1 MNEKI
6 YSFIKGI
13 WDILGYD
20 LCKEHVEVLWDGQ
33 KKLIEY
39 KKENEINIKK
49 SIMESDKLTLQQK
62 ITLNAV
68 LDKKLK
74 RFQKEMEVLGI
85 AINCLDEK
93 ADVKNLDEEWLLDFF
108 DKASKISEEKIDVI
122 WGKLL
127 SYAASDKSICSKLL
141 LNALFLMG
149 TEETA
154 DFLTICQHT
163 LSEMYT
169 EISEKEVS
177 AYPIIFYSKHTDT
190 YNQHGISSMRLH
202 KLEMLGLIEV
212 DYKKELVFKKKKMK
226 LIYQNR
232 KIDVIGNKKIKIGN
246 VRFTYE
252 GFLLYKMTEK
262 IYDTNV
268 LDFIVEVWNRRNYEV
283 YINDKL
289 L

>member
-20 LCKEHVEVLWDGQ
+20 LCKEHVEVLWDGK

-93 ADVKNLDEEWLLDFF
+93 ADVKNLDEEWVLDFF
-108 DKASKISEEKIDVI
+108 DKASRISKENNKII

-127 SYAASDKSICSKLL
+127 AYAASDKKICSKIL
-141 LNALFLMG
+141 LNALFIMG
-149 TEETA
+149 REEVT
-154 DFLTICQHT
+154 DFLNICKHT
-163 LSEMYT
+163 LSEMHT
-169 EISEKEVS
+169 AINEEEVS
-177 AYPIIFYSKHTDT
+177 AYPIIFYSKHTGV

-202 KLEMLGLIEV
+202 KLEILGLIEI

-226 LIYQNR
+226 LIYQN
-232 KIDVIGNKKIKIGN
+232 KKIEIESDKKIEIGN

-262 IYDTNV
+262 IYDTNT
-268 LDFIVEVWNRRNYEV
+268 LEFIVEVWNKRKYKV
-283 YINDKL
+283 YINEKL